1 MDMREKGAARK
12 ADEILK
18 KFAEDM
24 VAIYD
29 DESAK
34 IKQEAEDKGI
44 PDLKLRFKKRKSMKR
59 RVLDIAAMFL
69 VVLFIGS
76 IVIPTPEADAWR
88 VWWLD
93 LILGENSEDIEVN
106 NENEF
111 KYYVSELPEGFTFAE
126 EEKNVNRHMIK
137 YVDDKGKT
145 IVFTQNKDTNSEK
158 NIDNENLNYSKEM
171 IGDFEVLVGL
181 DAEKIEF
188 QFCGEGTIMTV
199 STNASY
205 EVGKEF
211 IENIKEL

>member
-76 IVIPTPEADAWR
+76 IAIPMPEADAWR

-93 LILGENSEDIEVN
+93 LILGENSEDIDVN

-137 YVDDKGKT
+137 YVDDEGKT
-145 IVFTQNKDTNSEK
+145 IIFTQNKGSYAEK
-158 NIDNENLNYSKEM
+158 NIDNENLKYSKEM
-171 IGDFEVLVGL
+171 IGDFEVLVGMGE
-181 DAEKIEF
+181 EKTEF
-188 QFCGEGTIMTV
+188 EFAGEGTIMTV

>member
-34 IKQEAEDKGI
+34 IKQEVEDKGI

-93 LILGENSEDIEVN
+93 LILGENSEDIDVN

-111 KYYVSELPEGFTFAE
+111 KYYVSELPEGFEFAE

-145 IVFTQNKDTNSEK
+145 IVFTQNTGGNSEK
-158 NIDNENLNYSKEM
+158 NIDNENTKYNREM
-171 IGDFEVLVGL
+171 IGEFEVLVGMGE
-181 DAEKIEF
+181 EKTEF
-188 QFCGEGTIMTV
+188 EFAGEGTIMMV

>member
-93 LILGENSEDIEVN
+93 LILGENSEDIDVN

-137 YVDDKGKT
+137 YVDDEGKT
-145 IVFTQNKDTNSEK
+145 IIFTQNKGSYAEK
-158 NIDNENLNYSKEM
+158 NIDNENLKYSKEM
-171 IGDFEVLVGL
+171 IGDFEVLVGMGE
-181 DAEKIEF
+181 EKTEF
-188 QFCGEGTIMTV
+188 EFAGEGTIMTV